1 MKALVGAFNQE
12 KALVGAF
19 SVIVKTGCGT
29 DGSFY
34 SISYYVQGVPADPA
48 GAGLCEQGGQAAGAA
63 PGGHPRTRLHLPGH
77 LLVIQC

>member
-1 MKALVGAFNQE
+1 MIKADCE
-12 KALVGAF
+12 
-19 SVIVKTGCGT
+19 T
-29 DGSFY
+29 DGALHS
-34 SISYYVQGVPADPA
+34 SSSGCLCPQGVPGDPA